1 LQIDPTR
8 DAFVL
13 DEKSMTISKL
23 GSAGACRLTCHKTTG
38 GHQLAM
44 LPIAI
49 RLQLEGDKAVTN
61 TSRKAEMQEIEKVSV
76 QPCPAVCMTF

>member
-1 LQIDPTR
+1 VCVQIDPSR
-8 DAFVL
+8 DSFII
-13 DEKSMTISKL
+13 DDKGRRISKL

-49 RLQLEGDKAVTN
+49 RLQLPGERACTN
-61 TSRKAEMQEIEKVSV
+61 SAKKAEMQEIEKVK
-76 QPCPAVCMTF
+76 T